1 MNKQII
7 SNRFLYLGREAEIEN
22 KTGDIGWN
30 TVETVAVADYNG
42 SEQITENT
50 RKNIVNP
57 NAYTISDL
65 SENNVS
71 KYHVISLPLVP
82 ESTVLSSN
90 STDGDDGGRLSALL
104 LFDGLKLFL

>member
-1 MNKQII
+1 MERIH
-7 SNRFLYLGREAEIEN
+7 EN
-22 KTGDIGWN
+22 KTDDSGWT

-42 SEQITENT
+42 SEQITENA

-71 KYHVISLPLVP
+71 KYH
-82 ESTVLSSN
+82 STNFIKVLRTRLYSDIEQ
-90 STDGDDGGRLSALL
+90 TTPPDGEHTE
-104 LFDGLKLFL
+104 